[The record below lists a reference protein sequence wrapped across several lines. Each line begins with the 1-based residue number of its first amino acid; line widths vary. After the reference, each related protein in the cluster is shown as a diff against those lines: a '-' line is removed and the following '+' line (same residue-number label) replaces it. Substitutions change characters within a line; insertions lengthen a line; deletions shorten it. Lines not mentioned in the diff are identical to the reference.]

1 MTEQILILVFLILLN
16 GLFAMSE
23 IAIVSSRKS
32 RLEDLMRKGN
42 KKAKLVLHLS
52 ESPNRFLST
61 IQVGITLIAIL
72 IGVFGGTGL
81 AHELDRRLLIMGMA
95 EPLSYN
101 LSLIIVIFLITFFS
115 IIVGELVPK
124 RIGMGPCVA
133 GSTGT
138 IGKARY
144 RTRLLP
150 AGRRGDGRQP

>member
-1 MTEQILILVFLILLN
+1 MTEQILILVFLIILN

-32 RLEDLMRKGN
+32 RLEELMRKGS

-81 AHELDRRLLIMGMA
+81 ARSYQRRPALTA
-95 EPLSYN
+95 ERPRIRRARSAVCQLGPSAVRGGAR
-101 LSLIIVIFLITFFS
+101 SLPIPS
-115 IIVGELVPK
+115 
-124 RIGMGPCVA
+124 
-133 GSTGT
+133 
-138 IGKARY
+138 
-144 RTRLLP
+144 
-150 AGRRGDGRQP
+150 